1 MEKNEDAKYIQ
12 KHFSHQLSDQLC
24 HLSRRIAHQGY
35 VPPEDNQ
42 NTLAPSLQQ
51 LSQKG
56 R

>member
-1 MEKNEDAKYIQ
+1 MGKNEDARYIH

-24 HLSRRIAHQGY
+24 HLSRRIAHQGC
-35 VPPEDNQ
+35 VPPEDIR
-42 NTLAPSLQQ
+42 TLQLQQ